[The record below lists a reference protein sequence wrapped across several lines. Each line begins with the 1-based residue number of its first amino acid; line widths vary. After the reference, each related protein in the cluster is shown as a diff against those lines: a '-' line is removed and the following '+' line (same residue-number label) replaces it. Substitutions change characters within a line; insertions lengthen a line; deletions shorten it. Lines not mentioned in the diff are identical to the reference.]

1 MSPTIR
7 KPSSKSGKSIP
18 VRKTSPKYA
27 FNADDEMLDVESDT
41 DLEMPAKEMH
51 HLSLY
56 RRLAIGFVAVVAVVL
71 VVVVYMSTVKATILV
86 HAKGESAKAEFLM
99 DVVKTP
105 TKESEV
111 RGRILSKAIG
121 KTQSFKVTAEGAK
134 EVEGVAHGDVT
145 IYNKTGNNQT
155 LVKTTRLLTT
165 DGKLFR
171 IDATVNV
178 PAKGSVSAPAYAD
191 QSGKTGDIGT
201 GVSFTIPGLPE
212 SLRKEIYAESKM
224 PFFGGLSSV
233 SVVTA
238 DELDRSAAVLKKEL
252 EEEAKIAMRAEAGT
266 AFAGE
271 SFSTSV
277 VEDKRSVVPG
287 ATAGDYTVTMSLKVT
302 SVFFDRAAVEEVAVR
317 KLYDQLVPG
326 KEFKSVNNAGLT
338 AAVEKVDVEGEMAN
352 VRVYLDGVM
361 VPSMN
366 NASLDPG
373 TFAGKSAEEVR
384 GMIAKS
390 GLAES
395 VDIQFFPPWINTIP
409 RLKDHIEVKVD

>member
-18 VRKTSPKYA
+18 VRKASPKYA
-27 FNADDEMLDVESDT
+27 FDLEDSMLDVED
-41 DLEMPAKEMH
+41 DVEMPPKEMH

-56 RRLAIGFVAVVAVVL
+56 RRLAIGFVVVVAIVLGVVM
-71 VVVVYMSTVKATILV
+71 YMSTVKATITV
-86 HAKGESAKAEFLM
+86 HAKGETAKAEFLM

-111 RGRILSKAIG
+111 RGRILSKAVG
-121 KTQSFKVTAEGAK
+121 KTQTFKVTAEGAK
-134 EVEGVAHGDVT
+134 EVEGVARGEVV
-145 IYNKTGNNQT
+145 IYNKTGNSQT
-155 LVKTTRLLTT
+155 LVKTTRLLTA

-171 IDATVNV
+171 IDTTVNV
-178 PAKGSVSAPAYAD
+178 PARGSVSVPAYAD
-191 QSGKTGDIGT
+191 QSGKTGDIAT
-201 GVSFTIPGLPE
+201 AVSFTIPGLPE
-212 SLRKEIYAESKM
+212 SLRKDIYAESKTA
-224 PFFGGLSSV
+224 FSGGLASV

-238 DELDRSAAVLKKEL
+238 DEIDRSAASLKAGL
-252 EEEAKIAMRAEAGT
+252 EEEAKVAMRTEAGT

-277 VEDKRSVVPG
+277 VEDTRSVVPG
-287 ATAGDYTVTMSLKVT
+287 ATVGEYAVTMSIKVT
-302 SVFFDRAAVEEVAVR
+302 GVFFDRAAVEEVAVR

-338 AAVEKVDVEGEMAN
+338 ATVEKVDVEGEMAN

-361 VPSMN
+361 VPSLN
-366 NASLDPG
+366 NSALDPG
-373 TFAGKSAEEVR
+373 AFAGKSEEEVR

-395 VDIQFFPPWINTIP
+395 VDLQFFPPWIHTVP